1 MEAHAKGFRVH
12 LETPRL
18 DDAGEIAKNANDP
31 EIRKNIRARIPDP
44 YEIEDAMMFIEFS
57 TDEYARGTG
66 YHFCVHLSEEDKV
79 VGAIAISSID
89 RESSQAE
96 LGFWIGKDYR
106 GKGYAK
112 EAIKLAASLAFS
124 KFLLNRIYVY
134 VLVSNEVSIHLL
146 GSLGFVKE
154 GLLRE
159 NTQRDGKF
167 YDTLIFSLLKRD
179 YKSLEKEARITIN
192 E

>member
-1 MEAHAKGFRVH
+1 MEIHAKGFRVH
-12 LETPRL
+12 IETPKL
-18 DDAGEIAKNANDP
+18 EDADEIAKNANDP
-31 EIRKNIRARIPDP
+31 DIRKNIRARMPDP
-44 YEIEDAMMFIEFS
+44 YKTEDAILYVEFA
-57 TDEYARGTG
+57 TGEYARGFG
-66 YHFCVHLSEEDKV
+66 YHFCVHLETGNRV
-79 VGAIAISSID
+79 VGAVALSDIN

-112 EAIKLAASLAFS
+112 EAIKLAIGLAFG
-124 KFLLNRIYVY
+124 KFLLNRVYVY

-146 GSLGFVKE
+146 SSLGFIKE

-179 YKSLEKEARITIN
+179 YKSLEKETRITIR

>member
-1 MEAHAKGFRVH
+1 
-12 LETPRL
+12 
-18 DDAGEIAKNANDP
+18 
-31 EIRKNIRARIPDP
+31 
-44 YEIEDAMMFIEFS
+44 
-57 TDEYARGTG
+57 
-66 YHFCVHLSEEDKV
+66 VHLSEEDKV